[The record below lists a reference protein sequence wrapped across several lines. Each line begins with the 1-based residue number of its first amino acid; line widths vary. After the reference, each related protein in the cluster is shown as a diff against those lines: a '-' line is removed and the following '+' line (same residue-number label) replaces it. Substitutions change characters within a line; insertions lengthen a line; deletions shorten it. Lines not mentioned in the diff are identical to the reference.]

1 MFPRHK
7 TKGIV
12 INTEDRGEYDRII
25 TVYTELFGKIKLLGK
40 SIRKGSSKLKSGI
53 EPFSFVEIEFIEG
66 RYQKRLTDVKV
77 INPYLKTNKNFAK
90 ISFAE
95 IAIKDLDLLM
105 KGEEKDIKIWNL
117 LKTFFVLLE
126 KKEND
131 FIFYSYFFWNLIF
144 ELGYGPELYFCCCCR
159 KKIIPENLLISIIDG
174 GLICSDCSKNK
185 KTFSVKESSIK
196 LIRMFLEGKIKT
208 IEKIKIDNREKED
221 LWIIS
226 RSYLQSI
233 EKD

>member
-66 RYQKRLTDVKV
+66 RYQKRLTDVNV
-77 INPYLKTNKNFAK
+77 LNPYLKTNKNFTK

-95 IAIKDLDLLM
+95 IATKDLDLLI
-105 KGEEKDIKIWNL
+105 KGEEKDIKIWSL

-131 FIFYSYFFWNLIF
+131 FIFYSYFFWNLVSV
-144 ELGYGPELYFCCCCR
+144 LGYELELYHCCSCR
-159 KKIIPENLLISIIDG
+159 KKIIPKNLSICFNDG
-174 GLICSDCSKNK
+174 GLVCSFCAKNK
-185 KTFSVKESSIK
+185 DIFSASEESIK
-196 LIRMFLEGKIKT
+196 LIRVFLERKIKI
-208 IEKIKIDNREKED
+208 IEKIKIKDQDKKD
-221 LWIIS
+221 LWKINRKYFQHI
-226 RSYLQSI
+226 
-233 EKD
+233 KNN